1 MLHNKLL
8 LQNITW
14 KGLGNHMKKK
24 SIKILIVGLV
34 SFTLISFSTV
44 TTFAANLSDIIC
56 SYSPKAV
63 HITNDYNL
71 KDYLSNSSKNS
82 LNIADYAK
90 SNYVLKYSEP
100 IDVTRTSM
108 AIEII
113 GHVYPD
119 KIAKYLPFGLG
130 NIITK
135 HTSIIDIGEKSVD
148 SNRWIW
154 DSIAAVIGDNFDNSK
169 RANSRSVNSLML
181 KMNTEQHVDE
191 IIKNPKNK
199 NLKLNKY
206 IMIKVQKDIDNNT
219 IDPIL
224 LKAIEN

>member
-1 MLHNKLL
+1 
-8 LQNITW
+8 
-14 KGLGNHMKKK
+14 MKKK
-24 SIKILIVGLV
+24 SIKTLIVGL
-34 SFTLISFSTV
+34 ISFVLIPLNTV
-44 TTFAANLSDIIC
+44 TAFAANLSDITY

-71 KDYLSNSSKNS
+71 KDYLSTSSKNS

-90 SNYVLKYSEP
+90 SNYVLKYSNP

-135 HTSIIDIGEKSVD
+135 HTSIIDIGEKSID

-154 DSIAAVIGDNFDNSK
+154 DSIAAVIGDNFDNS
-169 RANSRSVNSLML
+169 RSVNSLKF
-181 KMNTEQHVDE
+181 KMNAEDHVDE
-191 IIKNPKNK
+191 IIRNPKNK

-206 IMIKVQKDIDNNT
+206 VMIEVQKDIDNNT
-219 IDPIL
+219 LDPML

>member
-1 MLHNKLL
+1 
-8 LQNITW
+8 
-14 KGLGNHMKKK
+14 MKKK
-24 SIKILIVGLV
+24 SIKTLIVGLI
-34 SFTLISFSTV
+34 SFILISFNTV
-44 TTFAANLSDIIC
+44 TAFAANLSDITY

-63 HITNDYNL
+63 HITNDYIL

-90 SNYVLKYSEP
+90 SNYLLKYSEP

-108 AIEII
+108 AIEIL

-119 KIAKYLPFGLG
+119 KIARYLPFGLG

-135 HTSIIDIGEKSVD
+135 HTSIIDIGEKSID

-154 DSIAAVIGDNFDNSK
+154 DSIAAVIGDNFN
-169 RANSRSVNSLML
+169 NSRSINSLKF

-199 NLKLNKY
+199 NLKLNKD
-206 IMIKVQKDIDNNT
+206 IMIKVQKDIDNKT

>member
-1 MLHNKLL
+1 
-8 LQNITW
+8 
-14 KGLGNHMKKK
+14 MKRKP
-24 SIKILIVGLV
+24 IKTLIVGLV
-34 SFTLISFSTV
+34 SFTLISLNTV
-44 TTFAANLSDIIC
+44 TAFAANLSDITY

-63 HITNDYNL
+63 HIDNDYNL
-71 KDYLSNSSKNS
+71 KDYLSNSSKGS

-90 SNYVLKYSEP
+90 SNYLLKYSQP

-108 AIEII
+108 AIEIM

-135 HTSIIDIGEKSVD
+135 HTSIIDIGEKSID

-154 DSIAAVIGDNFDNSK
+154 DSIAAVIGDNFN
-169 RANSRSVNSLML
+169 NSRRINSLKF
-181 KMNTEQHVDE
+181 KMKAEEHVNE
-191 IIKNPKNK
+191 IIKNSKNK
-199 NLKLNKY
+199 NLKLNKD
-206 IMIKVQKDIDNNT
+206 IMIKVQKDIDNKT

>member
-1 MLHNKLL
+1 MITFSLILVNTITIFAADLS
-8 LQNITW
+8 NITY
-14 KGLGNHMKKK
+14 
-24 SIKILIVGLV
+24 
-34 SFTLISFSTV
+34 
-44 TTFAANLSDIIC
+44 

-90 SNYVLKYSEP
+90 SNYFLKYSEP
-100 IDVTRTSM
+100 INVTRTSM

-135 HTSIIDIGEKSVD
+135 HTSIIDIGEKSID

-154 DSIAAVIGDNFDNSK
+154 DSIAAVIGDNMD
-169 RANSRSVNSLML
+169 NSRSLKPYMNSLNL
-181 KMNTEQHVDE
+181 KMNAEKRVDT

-199 NLKLNKY
+199 NLKLNKD
-206 IMIKVQKDIDNNT
+206 IMIKVQKDIDNKT

-224 LKAIEN
+224 LEAIEN

>member
-1 MLHNKLL
+1 
-8 LQNITW
+8 
-14 KGLGNHMKKK
+14 MKRKP
-24 SIKILIVGLV
+24 IKTLIVGLV
-34 SFTLISFSTV
+34 SFTLISLNTV
-44 TTFAANLSDIIC
+44 TAFAANLSDITY

-63 HITNDYNL
+63 HIANDYNL
-71 KDYLSNSSKNS
+71 KDYLSNSSKGS

-90 SNYVLKYSEP
+90 SNYLLKYSQP

-108 AIEII
+108 AIEIM

-135 HTSIIDIGEKSVD
+135 HTSIIDIGEKSID

-154 DSIAAVIGDNFDNSK
+154 DSIAAVIGDNFN
-169 RANSRSVNSLML
+169 NSRGINSLKF
-181 KMNTEQHVDE
+181 KMKAEEHVNE
-191 IIKNPKNK
+191 IIKNSKNK
-199 NLKLNKY
+199 NLKLNKD
-206 IMIKVQKDIDNNT
+206 IMIKVQKDIDNKT

>member
-1 MLHNKLL
+1 
-8 LQNITW
+8 
-14 KGLGNHMKKK
+14 MKKK
-24 SIKILIVGLV
+24 SIKTLIVGLI
-34 SFTLISFSTV
+34 SFILISFNTV
-44 TTFAANLSDIIC
+44 TAFAANLSDITY

-63 HITNDYNL
+63 HITNDYIL

-90 SNYVLKYSEP
+90 SNYLLKYSEP

-108 AIEII
+108 AIEIL

-119 KIAKYLPFGLG
+119 KIARYLPFGLG

-135 HTSIIDIGEKSVD
+135 HTSIIDIGEKSID

-154 DSIAAVIGDNFDNSK
+154 DSIAAVIGDNFDNS
-169 RANSRSVNSLML
+169 RSINSLKF

-199 NLKLNKY
+199 NLKLNKD
-206 IMIKVQKDIDNNT
+206 IMIKVQKDIDNKT